1 MISVTTLKLSFIL
14 ILSGDVLF
22 IYTNFTIQTILVI
35 VETFVRNEGG
45 RITIMFGFKYEAT
58 KRFKS
63 NKTSMNNKNAFNS
76 LI

>member
-1 MISVTTLKLSFIL
+1 MIHVNH
-14 ILSGDVLF
+14 VLF
-22 IYTNFTIQTILVI
+22 IYTIFTIQTILVI

-45 RITIMFGFKYEAT
+45 RITIMFGFKYEA

-63 NKTSMNNKNAFNS
+63 SKTSMNNKNAFNS